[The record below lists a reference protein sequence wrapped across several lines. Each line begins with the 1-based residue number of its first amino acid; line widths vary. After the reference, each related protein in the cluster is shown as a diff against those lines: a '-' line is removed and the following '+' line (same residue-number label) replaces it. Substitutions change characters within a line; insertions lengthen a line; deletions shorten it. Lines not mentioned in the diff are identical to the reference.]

1 MCFFSQNLNKLEN
14 ILKLRPSV
22 AFNSLLTRL
31 FINNQGSISYEQKQK
46 EKKWQLSLLTVALPQ
61 CLTSS
66 LLI

>member
-1 MCFFSQNLNKLEN
+1 MFFFSQNLNKSEN

-31 FINNQGSISYEQKQK
+31 FIKNQGSISYEQK
-46 EKKWQLSLLTVALPQ
+46 EKKWQLRLLTVALPQ